1 MKIFLLVLISFYF
14 LNTAQCQKIATA
26 CFAGQNAPITG
37 LITFAE
43 KDSTIEVKVYMT
55 GGHLDPYGV
64 GNATGYVCDPNTPD
78 KCEAGDLSGKHG
90 KLQGTLI
97 GTVTAEY
104 TDQYISLNG
113 TTTLEN
119 GVIGRAVV
127 IHQTYALP
135 GGSPARIA
143 CANIVEGN

>member
-1 MKIFLLVLISFYF
+1 MTHGLT
-14 LNTAQCQKIATA
+14 NTSGMYPYHVHEHAYYDGSC
-26 CFAGQNAPITG
+26 
-37 LITFAE
+37 
-43 KDSTIEVKVYMT
+43 DST

-64 GNATGYVCDPNTPD
+64 GNVTGYVCDPNTPD

-90 KLQGTLI
+90 KLQGTLD
-97 GTVTAEY
+97 GNVMTKY

-127 IHQTYALP
+127 IHQTYAPP
-135 GGSPARIA
+135 GASPARIA
-143 CANIVEGN
+143 CANIIEGNCSQKIKQKRTRRRRQMI